1 MNRKGWIIGITVAVL
16 VLPII
21 PTSYQVPYLE
31 PIKVIVTIVPYSEVA
46 FDDADLAIEPG
57 EHLVWESSYKSGS
70 SLSVQL
76 EADSPVL
83 VAVLDQT
90 QFSVFE
96 EKGEVDR
103 DMFLKESGS
112 VNASIAILIQGS
124 HFVVAINQNEE
135 GQTIL
140 IDSIEISENWEQEET
155 MTQYRKGTRTETG
168 FVSIMDLILGPPVY

>member
-1 MNRKGWIIGITVAVL
+1 MNRKGWIIGIAIAAL

-31 PIKVIVTIVPYSEVA
+31 PIEVQVMVPYSEAVL
-46 FDDADLAIEPG
+46 DDTDLTIEPG
-57 EHLVWESSYKSGS
+57 EHLVWESYYKSGS
-70 SLSVQL
+70 SLSLQL
-76 EADSPVL
+76 EADSLVL

-96 EKGEVDR
+96 DQGEIGR
-103 DMFLKESGS
+103 DMFQKESGS

-124 HFVVAINQNEE
+124 HSVVVINQNEE

-140 IDSIEISENWEQEET
+140 INSIEISENWEQEET
-155 MTQYRKGTRTETG
+155 ETQYRNGTRTETG
-168 FVSIMDLILGPPVY
+168 LISIMDLILGPPVY